1 MTVLR
6 TGGHPRNGPGTDGDV
21 HQRVLSILAGLLP
34 AMIGVGVPGF
44 SFENDLTFVPRLPE
58 ARVPV
63 YTRGSP
69 GRPGTACSA
78 TSACRSPPAGALR
91 RSAAGSISFC
101 VAQGPDIVLML
112 DRGRPSV

>member
-21 HQRVLSILAGLLP
+21 HQRVLSVLAGLLP
-34 AMIGVGVPGF
+34 ATIGVGVPGF

-63 YTRGSP
+63 YTRGLP
-69 GRPGTACSA
+69 AIQARLAQPHQRAAARRPGIAQICRGLNLILCCSR
-78 TSACRSPPAGALR
+78 T
-91 RSAAGSISFC
+91 
-101 VAQGPDIVLML
+101 
-112 DRGRPSV
+112 